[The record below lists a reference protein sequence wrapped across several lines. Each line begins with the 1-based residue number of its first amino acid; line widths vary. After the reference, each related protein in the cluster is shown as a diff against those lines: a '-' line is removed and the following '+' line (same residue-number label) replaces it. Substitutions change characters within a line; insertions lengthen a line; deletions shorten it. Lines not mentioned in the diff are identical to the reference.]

1 MPQTLLRILLIDDD
15 ELDRMAVK
23 RALRAADLPIEI
35 VEAKTG
41 AEGLACLAEGTYE
54 CVLLDYQLPDIDG
67 IGVLEAAERQGI
79 STPFVALT
87 GRGDEDLA
95 VSLMKAG
102 ATDYVTK
109 SSLSPE
115 RITRAIR
122 YARRV
127 HRAEIQAREAT
138 QALEE
143 AVEARDSMLAVV
155 SHDLRNPLNAFA
167 TSLALLEELLTEPNP
182 TVARTLDAMDR
193 SAQQMNKLLED
204 LLDVARIEGGR
215 LSVERHPLPVTDLID
230 EIYET
235 FLPQAR
241 DRELE
246 IRPEVAQHQAT
257 LHGDRWRLLQVLSNL
272 VGNAIRVTPAGGTI
286 RVGALD
292 TGNGHLRVYVAD
304 TGPGIAEDDL
314 PHLFQPFWQ
323 SRHTARGGAGLGL
336 AIARGIVEAH
346 DGVIRAESRPGE
358 GATFFLELPIEP
370 PAEKP
375 IPEPDPPPP
384 LDLDETIF

>member
-1 MPQTLLRILLIDDD
+1 MTRPLLRVLLIDDD

-23 RALRAADLPIEI
+23 RALRAADIPVELD
-35 VEAKTG
+35 EAKTG
-41 AEGLACLAEGTYE
+41 EEGLSLLAERTYE

-67 IGVLEAAERQGI
+67 IGVLNAAEERGI
-79 STPFVALT
+79 VTPFVALT

-95 VSLMKAG
+95 VAVMKAG

-115 RITRAIR
+115 RLARAIR

-138 QALEE
+138 EALED

-167 TSLALLEELLTEPNP
+167 TSLALLKELLRDPDP

-193 SAQQMNKLLED
+193 SAQQMNRLLED
-204 LLDVARIEGGR
+204 LLDVARIDSGR
-215 LSVERHPLPVTDLID
+215 LSVEREPLPVADLLE

-235 FLPQAR
+235 FRPQAR
-241 DRELE
+241 ERELE
-246 IRPEVAQHQAT
+246 IRPELTQQEAT

-272 VGNAIRVTPAGGTI
+272 VGNAIRVTPSGGLI
-286 RVGALD
+286 RIGAND
-292 TGNGHLRVYVAD
+292 TGNGHLRLYVAD
-304 TGPGIAEDDL
+304 NGPGIAEEDL
-314 PHLFQPFWQ
+314 PQLFQPFWQ

-346 DGVIRAESRPGE
+346 DGEIRVESRLGE
-358 GATFFLELPIEP
+358 GATFYLTLPIEP
-370 PAEKP
+370 PAETPKP
-375 IPEPDPPPP
+375 EEPAPPS
-384 LDLDETIF
+384 DLKSTFL